1 MIFMKKKSEEHDA
14 DAEEFL
20 KKNIRRI
27 EKGLR
32 RNLGYTR
39 KDALLFC
46 RDLKDSLQKPEN

>member
-1 MIFMKKKSEEHDA
+1 MIFMKKKSEEPDA